1 MVVVFYLLNNTDDGW
16 WRCKTHM
23 LQQEKIPSGY
33 KEKSVCNSLKLKQIM
48 QWSCVISI
56 PEDLHTSLG
65 EGSKQPDITLKLA
78 LLEAGR
84 WTCSPQEVPSK
95 INLSVI
101 L

>member
-1 MVVVFYLLNNTDDGW
+1 MGMVVVFYLLNGTDDGGW
-16 WRCKTHM
+16 WRGNTHG

-33 KEKSVCNSLKLKQIM
+33 KEKSVYKSLKLKQLM

-78 LLEAGR
+78 LL
-84 WTCSPQEVPSK
+84 
-95 INLSVI
+95 
-101 L
+101 